1 MGVEPSVVVSGD
13 NFGGMPTSQR
23 EMDCRRLYR
32 DIVREIGMIR
42 ARVVEMVA
50 CWGHR
55 VEVVELGWPGS
66 AEILREGLRKSAKYC
81 GGG

>member
-1 MGVEPSVVVSGD
+1 VSGD

-23 EMDCRRLYR
+23 ERANRVLYR

-42 ARVVEMVA
+42 SKIVELVA

-55 VEVVELGWPGS
+55 VEVVELGWPGA
-66 AEILREGLRKSAKYC
+66 AEDLREGLRKSAKIC